1 MEKNIFARLIASALN
16 LQERA
21 VANTLAL
28 LEEGCTIPF
37 ISRYRKERTG
47 GLDEVQIAAISDRFD
62 KLKEIDLS
70 DFVKNHPEF
79 ETIWNALN
87 QREAFAN
94 TANLLAVGDMIEFV
108 VDPTFPTYEGQY
120 QILLTVMKGGERKVL
135 NILSSQTDKYYNLA
149 ELRKAIDEEYQAFVR
164 EHPNDVFVF
173 SKKATAWAKRPGL
186 IDYDFSGNGII
197 DSTRKPYGKIQEI
210 RLLACDEEVLDEAD
224 DILGEELEELNRESR
239 YCYTPTEIGK
249 AFGLDG
255 RDLNSFLA
263 DQKIIR
269 WARGQWQLTQKYLHR
284 ELTAN
289 RYSYV
294 HGRDGRRKLVSRL
307 VWTEKGREFIMD
319 MIKR

>member
-1 MEKNIFARLIASALN
+1 MTISINSSVNNNQNGEQRMTSLEIAQLSGKQHKDVLKAIRNMESAWEKVNGRNFALVDYKDLKGELRPCYLLSKTECLYIATKFNDEARAKLVIRW
-16 LQERA
+16 QE
-21 VANTLAL
+21 
-28 LEEGCTIPF
+28 LEE
-37 ISRYRKERTG
+37 ER
-47 GLDEVQIAAISDRFD
+47 LM
-62 KLKEIDLS
+62 EI
-70 DFVKNHPEF
+70 
-79 ETIWNALN
+79 
-87 QREAFAN
+87 Q
-94 TANLLAVGDMIEFV
+94 
-108 VDPTFPTYEGQY
+108 
-120 QILLTVMKGGERKVL
+120 
-135 NILSSQTDKYYNLA
+135 
-149 ELRKAIDEEYQAFVR
+149 
-164 EHPNDVFVF
+164 
-173 SKKATAWAKRPGL
+173 
-186 IDYDFSGNGII
+186 
-197 DSTRKPYGKIQEI
+197 KPKQKIQEI

-255 RDLNSFLA
+255 RDLNSFLS

-269 WARGQWQLTQKYLHR
+269 WARGQWQLTQKYLHH

>member
-1 MEKNIFARLIASALN
+1 MKQTAIQISINNSVNNNQNGEQRMTSLEIAQLSGKQHKDVLKAIRNMESAWEKVNGRNFALVDYKDLKGELRPCYLLSKTECLYIATKFNDEARAKLVIRW
-16 LQERA
+16 QE
-21 VANTLAL
+21 
-28 LEEGCTIPF
+28 LEE
-37 ISRYRKERTG
+37 ER
-47 GLDEVQIAAISDRFD
+47 LM
-62 KLKEIDLS
+62 EI
-70 DFVKNHPEF
+70 
-79 ETIWNALN
+79 
-87 QREAFAN
+87 Q
-94 TANLLAVGDMIEFV
+94 
-108 VDPTFPTYEGQY
+108 
-120 QILLTVMKGGERKVL
+120 
-135 NILSSQTDKYYNLA
+135 
-149 ELRKAIDEEYQAFVR
+149 
-164 EHPNDVFVF
+164 
-173 SKKATAWAKRPGL
+173 
-186 IDYDFSGNGII
+186 
-197 DSTRKPYGKIQEI
+197 KPKQKIQEI

-249 AFGLDG
+249 AFGMDG
-255 RDLNSFLA
+255 RDLNSFLS

>member
-1 MEKNIFARLIASALN
+1 MTISINSSVNNNQNGEQRMTSLEIAQLSGKQHKDVLKAIRNMESAWEKVNGRNFALVDYKDQKGELRPCYLLSKTECLYIATKFNDEARAKLVIRW
-16 LQERA
+16 QE
-21 VANTLAL
+21 
-28 LEEGCTIPF
+28 LEE
-37 ISRYRKERTG
+37 ER
-47 GLDEVQIAAISDRFD
+47 LM
-62 KLKEIDLS
+62 EI
-70 DFVKNHPEF
+70 
-79 ETIWNALN
+79 
-87 QREAFAN
+87 Q
-94 TANLLAVGDMIEFV
+94 
-108 VDPTFPTYEGQY
+108 
-120 QILLTVMKGGERKVL
+120 
-135 NILSSQTDKYYNLA
+135 
-149 ELRKAIDEEYQAFVR
+149 
-164 EHPNDVFVF
+164 
-173 SKKATAWAKRPGL
+173 
-186 IDYDFSGNGII
+186 
-197 DSTRKPYGKIQEI
+197 KPKQKIQEI

-255 RDLNSFLA
+255 RDLNSFLS